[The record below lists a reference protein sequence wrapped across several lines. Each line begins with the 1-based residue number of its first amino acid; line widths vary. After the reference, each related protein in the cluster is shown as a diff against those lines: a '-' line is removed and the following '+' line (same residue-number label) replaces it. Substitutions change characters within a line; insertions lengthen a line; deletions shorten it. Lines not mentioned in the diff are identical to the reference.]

1 MKKNLYIFA
10 ALLLLSGCL
19 NRELKPASAA
29 PSNSA
34 ATVTIDGRIYN
45 ISGHITLSEGI
56 FVDPADTVVIVPPIN
71 ARPFSLGINTHP
83 WIKPE
88 LLGDIKFHRY
98 YLSSYYA
105 WVGFGGKIKPQP
117 MKQGGTPQAW
127 GLDDILLN
135 EKRLGNE
142 TLFTIHQ
149 TPDFVTPS
157 GRGDGGGDLPP
168 IKPGSS
174 RTDTNSYR
182 EYALFL
188 RQIVMRYGSVKYPD
202 RLLNV
207 DTIAR
212 WTGDKN
218 ELKSGLNLLKYIQ
231 FNNEEKIWK
240 QGTGEYWTPEE
251 MAAEMSICYDMIK
264 ATDPNMVVVS
274 PCLSNAYMPYFEALD
289 SWFKKN
295 RKKKDWP
302 CDIISCNYYLNTGN
316 ADGQFL
322 GQWNLG
328 GGCLPVQD
336 KGFFRVKQL
345 ADFCAARGKRLWITE
360 TGFDDETA
368 DQSAMMIR
376 GGETVRANA
385 MIETANAMFA
395 AGVERVIYFT
405 AADEYNAGKTLYQ
418 RSGLM
423 QGQQTGYKQKAA
435 FEPVNNY
442 AKSLTVKAQQQPRIV
457 EDRTKHF
464 TIPPSK

>member
-1 MKKNLYIFA
+1 MKNTLLFLLFA
-10 ALLLLSGCL
+10 LCAACV
-19 NRELKPASAA
+19 RTDKPQQLQA
-29 PSNSA
+29 PNTA
-34 ATVTIDGRIYN
+34 GQYQ
-45 ISGHITLSEGI
+45 ISGVVALSPTGVVI
-56 FVDPADTVVIVPPIN
+56 PPDTVVVVPPVN
-71 ARPFSLGINTHP
+71 VGAFSLGINTHP

-168 IKPGSS
+168 IKPGAS

-207 DTIAR
+207 DTTAR

-218 ELKSGLNLLKYIQ
+218 ELKSGLSLLKYIQ
-231 FNNEEKIWK
+231 FWNEEKIWK
-240 QGTGEYWTPEE
+240 QGTGEYIEPEA
-251 MAAEMSICYDMIK
+251 MAAMYSICYDAIVN
-264 ATDPNMVVVS
+264 TDPNMVVIS
-274 PCLSNAYMPYFEALD
+274 PCISNAYMPYFEAMGK
-289 SWFKKN
+289 WFAKY
-295 RKKKDWP
+295 RKDGKWP
-302 CDIISCNYYLNTGN
+302 GKVISCNYYLNTGN

-322 GQWNLG
+322 GQWNIG
-328 GGCLPVQD
+328 GGCIPAQD

-345 ADFCAARGKRLWITE
+345 ADFCTARGKELWICE
-360 TGFDDETA
+360 TGYDDETA

-418 RSGLM
+418 RSGLT
-423 QGQQTGYKQKAA
+423 QGQDKGYTKKAA
-435 FEPVNNY
+435 FAPVNNY
-442 AKSLTVKAQQQPRIV
+442 AKSLAVKAQQQPRIV
-457 EDRTKHF
+457 EDRTKYF